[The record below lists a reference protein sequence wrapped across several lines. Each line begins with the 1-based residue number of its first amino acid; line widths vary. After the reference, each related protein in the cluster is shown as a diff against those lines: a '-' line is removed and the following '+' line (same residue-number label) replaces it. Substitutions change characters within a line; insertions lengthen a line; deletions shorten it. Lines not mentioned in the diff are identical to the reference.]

1 MAIRRV
7 TFLDTDSK
15 DSTAFDMQL
24 LNSSTL
30 RFVLGAGILLLVSA
44 FALPALA
51 QRDAAPGDLTPRVFL
66 PLVTN
71 GACNNFSDVTYGAL
85 TPNPPPTDRPAEQ
98 HADLNL
104 ALRGYAPTDGTLGLV
119 DYGGA
124 ADVRA
129 PQLYTLFADERVP
142 AFISVAQVYDWIWE
156 TNSRGALI
164 IAPPVTLAN
173 MQTVNDEPLYVPDS
187 GYNIGTQAMRV
198 PEGKRKDTPNDDPN
212 AYEALVLYAAPTR
225 ITLKYT
231 REDNVIQGYTLHVE
245 NVCVAPALLA
255 LYQQMNANGRKQ
267 LPALKA
273 GQPFGRASGS
283 EIGVVIRDNGTF
295 MDPRSR
301 KDWWQGK

>member
-1 MAIRRV
+1 MRV
-7 TFLDTDSK
+7 
-15 DSTAFDMQL
+15 
-24 LNSSTL
+24 LNSSLL
-30 RFVLGAGILLLVSA
+30 RKVLGAGALLLAAA
-44 FALPALA
+44 FTLPALA
-51 QRDAAPGDLTPRVFL
+51 QRDAAPRELTPRVFL
-66 PLVTN
+66 PFITN
-71 GACNNFSDVTYGAL
+71 GTCDNFSGVTYGTL

-119 DYGGA
+119 DYTGA
-124 ADVRA
+124 ADSRA
-129 PQLYTLFADERVP
+129 PQLYTLFGDERVP
-142 AFISVAQVYDWIWE
+142 GFVSVAQVYAWNWE
-156 TNSRGALI
+156 TNSRGAVI
-164 IAPPVTLAN
+164 TDPPVTLAN
-173 MQTVNDEPLYVPDS
+173 LQTANDEPLRVPRS
-187 GYNIGTQAMRV
+187 GYNIGTQSMHP
-198 PEGKRKDTPNDDPN
+198 PEGNFQDSPADDPN
-212 AYEALVLYAAPTR
+212 AYEVLVLYASAQR

-255 LYQQMNANGRKQ
+255 LYQQMNANGRAQ

-273 GQPFGRASGS
+273 GQPFGRARSS